1 MKVGEY
7 LADAKTRFR
16 PVDADDVAFS
26 IQNARRYREYN
37 DLLVLSTARRLG
49 CPLLTFD
56 KRLSA
61 RAGEFDVGLVLQ
73 AQAHN
78 AGSSSKS
85 HPAGA

>member
-1 MKVGEY
+1 MP
-7 LADAKTRFR
+7 TPR
-16 PVDADDVAFS
+16 PGSAPSTPTTSPSAS
-26 IQNARRYREYN
+26 KNARRYREYN